1 MVSVSVPTQA
11 DGKRSLSLAVPC
23 DTGYLV
29 LARIFATAA
38 GRALGLDETGIEDFK
53 IGVTEVCSGAIAG
66 APGGLPDLLRLEAW
80 RSDGHVRLQLRSV
93 GAIDLGRLGEEEVSR
108 LDLLLALFADVRF
121 ENESSGGSVV
131 GLSVSLPSG

>member
-11 DGKRSLSLAVPC
+11 DAKRSVSLAAPS

-38 GRALGLDETGIEDFK
+38 GRALGLDETGIEDLK

-66 APGGLPDLLRLEAW
+66 APDGLPDLLRLEAW

-93 GAIDLGRLGEEEVSR
+93 GAIDLGRLRSEERRVGKEGRSR
-108 LDLLLALFADVRF
+108 WAR
-121 ENESSGGSVV
+121 
-131 GLSVSLPSG
+131 

>member
-1 MVSVSVPTQA
+1 MSVSTQA
-11 DGKRSLSLAVPC
+11 DGQRSLSLAVPC

-38 GRALGLDETGIEDFK
+38 GRALGLDETAVEDLK

-66 APGGLPDLLRLEAW
+66 APNGLADPLQLDVW
-80 RSDGHVRLQLRSV
+80 RSNGNVRLQLESR

-121 ENESSGGSVV
+121 ESEPAGGAIV

>member
-1 MVSVSVPTQA
+1 VSVPTQA
-11 DGKRSLSLAVPC
+11 DGRRALSLAVPC
-23 DTGYLV
+23 ETGYLV
-29 LARIFATAA
+29 LARLFATAA
-38 GRALGLDETGIEDFK
+38 GRALGLDETGIEDLK

-66 APGGLPDLLRLEAW
+66 APDGLPDLLQLEVW

-108 LDLLLALFADVRF
+108 LDLLLALFADVHL
-121 ENESSGGSVV
+121 EGESSGGSVV